1 MATTNYKNEGF
12 LYIANGV
19 GANANGVDTNGV
31 GANANA
37 NGVDTNAVDANAN
50 AVDTNAVDTKPFTM
64 GHIVDTYGNLICPG
78 EIPILINPDMEM
90 ENQLSEIKF
99 YTPLLRGI
107 RVRIYWY
114 VDGWELSTINEI
126 YPIIDTETTAAINAQ
141 INADLLDKSQVY
153 YATITKENTII
164 LNYTTE
170 KSAPELTLPQLD
182 HDMAFTYHMPLIP
195 FTLGNDVKK
204 MMKTLEIE
212 QDYGIILFKQDGSQ
226 IELWNKHYYIMKSM
240 EKPDHVSIYTYYFQ
254 CLNKYAVED
263 EHEDNVEHE
272 DNDFEIIMIH
282 LLCDINEFTIYFPEH
297 KEKCDSITKKIE
309 EYITGDSYQKI
320 DKLNYLLS
328 LDIDYAISLIS
339 PMPSRRNS
347 VV

>member
-19 GANANGVDTNGV
+19 GTNTNGVDTNE
-31 GANANA
+31 
-37 NGVDTNAVDANAN
+37 VDTNA
-50 AVDTNAVDTKPFTM
+50 KPFIM

-78 EIPILINPDMEM
+78 EIPRLINPDM

-107 RVRIYWY
+107 RIRLYWY
-114 VDGWELSTINEI
+114 SDGWEISTINEI
-126 YPIIDTETTAAINAQ
+126 YPIIDAETTAAINAQ
-141 INADLLDKSQVY
+141 INADLLDTNQVY
-153 YATITKENTII
+153 YATITNETTII

-170 KSAPELTLPQLD
+170 KSAPELTIPQLD
-182 HDMAFTYHMPLIP
+182 HDLAFTYHMPLIP

-240 EKPDHVSIYTYYFQ
+240 EKPDHVSIYTYYFH
-254 CLNKYAVED
+254 CLNKYAIED
-263 EHEDNVEHE
+263 EDEDEVEHE
-272 DNDFEIIMIH
+272 DEHDDKVEYNDFEIIMIH

-297 KEKCDSITKKIE
+297 REKCDSITKKIE
-309 EYITGDSYQKI
+309 EYITGDAYQTNKQKI

-328 LDIDYAISLIS
+328 LDVDYAISLIS

>member
-12 LYIANGV
+12 LYINVSAC
-19 GANANGVDTNGV
+19 
-31 GANANA
+31 
-37 NGVDTNAVDANAN
+37 TNAVAN
-50 AVDTNAVDTKPFTM
+50 AVGAKTKPFTT
-64 GHIVDTYGNLICPG
+64 GHIIDTYGTLICPG
-78 EIPILINPDMEM
+78 ELPTLLNPDYEDI
-90 ENQLSEIKF
+90 EDQLSEIKF

-107 RVRIYWY
+107 RVRLYWY
-114 VDGWELSTINEI
+114 SDGWELSTLNEI
-126 YPIIDTETTAAINAQ
+126 YPIIDTETTRAINTQ

-153 YATITKENTII
+153 YATITKENTIV

-182 HDMAFTYHMPLIP
+182 HDLAFTYHMPLIP
-195 FTLGNDVKK
+195 FTVGHDVKK
-204 MMKTLEIE
+204 MMKTLEME
-212 QDYGIILFKQDGSQ
+212 QDYGIVLFKQDGSQ

-240 EKPDHVSIYTYYFQ
+240 EKPDHVSIYTYYFH
-254 CLNKYAVED
+254 CLNKYAID
-263 EHEDNVEHE
+263 DN
-272 DNDFEIIMIH
+272 NDFEIIMIH
-282 LLCDINEFTIYFPEH
+282 LLCDINEFTIYFPGY

-309 EYITGDSYQKI
+309 EYITGDSYQTNKQKI

>member
-12 LYIANGV
+12 LYIASAAGISAA
-19 GANANGVDTNGV
+19 G
-31 GANANA
+31 
-37 NGVDTNAVDANAN
+37 TNAVG
-50 AVDTNAVDTKPFTM
+50 TNAAGTSAAGTKPFTT
-64 GHIVDTYGNLICPG
+64 GHIVDTYNNLICPG
-78 EIPILINPDMEM
+78 ELPTLLNPDYEDI
-90 ENQLSEIKF
+90 EDQLSEIKF

-107 RVRIYWY
+107 RVRLYWY
-114 VDGWELSTINEI
+114 SDGWELSTLNEI
-126 YPIIDTETTAAINAQ
+126 YPIIDTETTRAINTQ

-153 YATITKENTII
+153 YATITKENTIV

-182 HDMAFTYHMPLIP
+182 HDLAFTYHMPLIP
-195 FTLGNDVKK
+195 FTVGHDVKK
-204 MMKTLEIE
+204 MMKTLEME
-212 QDYGIILFKQDGSQ
+212 QDYGIVLFKQDGSQ

-240 EKPDHVSIYTYYFQ
+240 EKPDHVSIYTYYFH
-254 CLNKYAVED
+254 CLNKYAIED
-263 EHEDNVEHE
+263 KD
-272 DNDFEIIMIH
+272 DFEIIMIH
-282 LLCDINEFTIYFPEH
+282 LLCDINEFTIYFPGY

-309 EYITGDSYQKI
+309 EYITGDSYQTNKQKI

-328 LDIDYAISLIS
+328 LDIEYAISLIS